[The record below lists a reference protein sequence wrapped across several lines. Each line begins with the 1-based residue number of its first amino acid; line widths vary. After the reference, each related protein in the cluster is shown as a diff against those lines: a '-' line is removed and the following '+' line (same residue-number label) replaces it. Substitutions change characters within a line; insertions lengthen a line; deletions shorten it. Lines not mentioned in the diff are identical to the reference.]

1 MTFKMKKIISLF
13 ALAAFVLVGFTSCDY
28 DGKDDSYVTHYVSIT
43 LNEGNSYSVPVGS
56 KFVDPGYTATEGT
69 EDVTSSVKVSGN
81 VDASKVGVYS
91 LTYSADNKDGFAASV
106 SRSVFV
112 YDPEVSAN
120 ISGTYKIIDT
130 SGSQALFDRYPVT
143 GNSVTLTEI
152 APGLY
157 SISDYWGGL
166 YAVTIGYG
174 NAYSCKGYF
183 ALDKDNNITGIS
195 CSNPWSLPMTSVTGS
210 YDSETGKVTMDVTIN
225 YHLVMVLQK

>member
-13 ALAAFVLVGFTSCDY
+13 ALAAFVLVGFSSCDY
-28 DGKDDSYVTHYVSIT
+28 DGKDDSYVTHYVSIS
-43 LNEGNSYSVPVGS
+43 LNEGDSYSVPVGS

-69 EDVTSSVKVSGN
+69 EDVTSTVKVSGN
-81 VDASKVGVYS
+81 VDASKVGVYT

-106 SRSVFV
+106 SRSVYV
-112 YDPEVSAN
+112 YDPEVTNN
-120 ISGTYKIIDT
+120 ISGTYKITDT
-130 SGSQALFDRYPVT
+130 SGSQSVFDRYSVI

-174 NAYSCKGYF
+174 NAYACKGYF
-183 ALDKDNNITGIS
+183 ALDKNNQITGIS
-195 CSNPWSLPMTSVTGS
+195 CSNLWSLPMTSVTGE
-210 YDSETGKVTMDVTIN
+210 YDSETGKVSMEVDIN
-225 YHLVMVLQK
+225 YYLAMVLQK